1 MVAITATNATIP
13 LKPVTPSRSRLEQA
27 RRQADLA
34 ETNARQLRALAD
46 QAEQDLQQSQSRVST
61 LSTQVAQE
69 ARAAQPAQ
77 AAQADSTYTAQVK
90 SGASAFNKKIQDLL
104 VRTATVARN
113 QYSFPDN
120 PLKSGVNSAP
130 VLNAQGQNTGRIVN
144 LSA

>member
-1 MVAITATNATIP
+1 MVAITATNASTP

-34 ETNARQLRALAD
+34 EANARQLRALAD
-46 QAEQDLQQSQSRVST
+46 QAEQEMQQSQAKVSN
-61 LSTQVAQE
+61 LSAQVAQE
-69 ARAAQPAQ
+69 SRATQQPEV
-77 AAQADSTYTAQVK
+77 DSTYTAQVK
-90 SGASAFNKKIQDLL
+90 SGASPLNKQIQDLL

-113 QYSFPDN
+113 QFSFPDN

-130 VLNAQGQNTGRIVN
+130 VLNTQGQNTGRIVN